1 MRIFLAH
8 ASTFDYERKLYEPL
22 RASALA
28 SVHDFVLPEE
38 KKYNGTWNTKEEIG
52 RCNLLIADVSL
63 PSTGA
68 GIELGWADA
77 SRTPIIAIHEKG
89 SAPSTV
95 IGYLTKT
102 VIEYENPA
110 DMLAKLEGAIQPLI

>member
-1 MRIFLAH
+1 MKIFLAH
-8 ASTFDYERKLYEPL
+8 ASSFDYERKLYEPL

-52 RCNLLIADVSL
+52 RCDLLIADVSL

-77 SRTPIIAIHEKG
+77 AGTLIIAIHEKG
-89 SAPSTV
+89 SVPSSV
-95 IGYLTKT
+95 VAYLTET
-102 VIEYENPA
+102 VIEYENPD
-110 DMLAKLEGAIQPLI
+110 DMLKKIESAIKELS